1 MLSNAKGQKKDPA
14 TNKVEVR
21 LEGEKAVITLSSFV
35 EGLGWCTQKTMRLDL
50 ERLEELEPQLTTVRD
65 SLEQSEN
72 KKSNITSNVIAFPFE
87 R

>member
-1 MLSNAKGQKKDPA
+1 MLSSAIGQKKDPA

-21 LEGEKAVITLSSFV
+21 IEAEEAVITLSSFV

-50 ERLEELEPQLTTVRD
+50 ERLEELEPQLTSVRD
-65 SLEQSEN
+65 SLEQRTN
-72 KKSNITSNVIAFPFE
+72 KKSKLTSNVIAFPFE